1 MQWADGTF
9 LLWYQDRVL
18 WSPVEV
24 GKLLRLEA
32 IGGDHAVEPSD
43 VFSFAIEDQ
52 AEILIYN
59 PLIQRRLV
67 SHN

>member
-1 MQWADGTF
+1 VQWANGAF

-18 WSPVEV
+18 WSPVEGV
-24 GKLLRLEA
+24 KLLRLKA
-32 IGGDHAVEPSD
+32 IGSDHAVEPCD
-43 VFSFAIEDQ
+43 VFSFTVEDQ

>member
-18 WSPVEV
+18 WSPLKIK
-24 GKLLRLEA
+24 KLFRLET
-32 IGGDHAVEPSD
+32 ISGNHTVEPSN
-43 VFSFAIEDQ
+43 VFSFAVEDQ

-59 PLIQRRLV
+59 PLIQGRLV

>member
-1 MQWADGTF
+1 MQWADRTF

-18 WSPVEV
+18 WSPVESV
-24 GKLLRLEA
+24 KLLWLKA
-32 IGGDHAVEPSD
+32 ISGNHAIEPSD
-43 VFSFAIEDQ
+43 VFSFAVEDQ